1 MEKSKVIL
9 GLKQVREFSTEER
22 QKIVEDYLNQKRDLE
37 KVYQSRSRTWTAT
50 EMDTLIRI

>member
-37 KVYQSRSRTWTAT
+37 KVY
-50 EMDTLIRI
+50 